1 VDGDFGAFCEGGGE
15 LTASNFLRTA
25 SVLSIFNCAGH
36 TTGVF
41 SAPKH
46 GAAEIAVVETMKSY
60 QLDVMGSMR
69 SYWDFLFGYGLSV
82 TITLLVQAILFWQL
96 AALAKRN
103 PACVRPIAALFF
115 FNCTGIAIISWKYF
129 FIGPAVSQL
138 LIATCLGV
146 AFVRAGTPVTLSD
159 EAAQLN

>member
-1 VDGDFGAFCEGGGE
+1 VDGNFGAFCEGGGE
-15 LTASNFLRTA
+15 LTASNFIRIA

-41 SAPKH
+41 NAPRH

-96 AALAKRN
+96 GALAKRN

-115 FNCTGIAIISWKYF
+115 LDCIGIAIISWKYF

-138 LIATCLGV
+138 LIAACLGV
-146 AFVRAGTPVTLSD
+146 AFVRAGTPVTLSQ
-159 EAAQLN
+159 EAAQLD

>member
-1 VDGDFGAFCEGGGE
+1 M
-15 LTASNFLRTA
+15 TASNFLRIA

-96 AALAKRN
+96 AAVAKRS
-103 PACVRPIAALFF
+103 PACVRPIAGLFF
-115 FNCTGIAIISWKYF
+115 LNCIGIAIISWKYF
-129 FIGPAVSQL
+129 FIGPAVLQL
-138 LIATCLGV
+138 LIAACLGV
-146 AFVRAGTPVTLSD
+146 AFAKTGSSAV
-159 EAAQLN
+159 AA

>member
-1 VDGDFGAFCEGGGE
+1 MDRNPGKLCQGGGE
-15 LTASNFLRTA
+15 LTASNFLRIA

-60 QLDVMGSMR
+60 HLDVMGSMR

-96 AALAKRN
+96 ATLAKRS
-103 PACVRPIAALFF
+103 PACVRPIAGLFF
-115 FNCTGIAIISWKYF
+115 LNCIGIAIISWKYF

-138 LIATCLGV
+138 LIAACLGV
-146 AFVRAGTPVTLSD
+146 AFAKTGSSAV
-159 EAAQLN
+159 AA

>member
-1 VDGDFGAFCEGGGE
+1 MDCNLGKLCEGGGE
-15 LTASNFLRTA
+15 LTASNFLRIA

-60 QLDVMGSMR
+60 HLDVMGSMR

-96 AALAKRN
+96 AALAKRS

-115 FNCTGIAIISWKYF
+115 INCIGIAIISWRYF

-138 LIATCLGV
+138 LIAACLGV
-146 AFVRAGTPVTLSD
+146 AFAKTGSSAV
-159 EAAQLN
+159 AA